1 MKKKE
6 YIALGVIA
14 IISIVLILVFKFIP
28 TRINRTDNSLN
39 GAPND
44 QAKGEWIVVVYRG
57 EIVQWFDS
65 GVDATY
71 TVKGNVG
78 DLTIEV
84 KDGKWHVS
92 KVDCPNHNCEKMGW
106 ADVDSILPIQ
116 CIPNGIY
123 IVSANAIQ
131 N

>member
-1 MKKKE
+1 M
-6 YIALGVIA
+6 
-14 IISIVLILVFKFIP
+14 
-28 TRINRTDNSLN
+28 
-39 GAPND
+39 
-44 QAKGEWIVVVYRG
+44 W
-57 EIVQWFDS
+57 
-65 GVDATY
+65 
-71 TVKGNVG
+71 G

-106 ADVDSILPIQ
+106 VDADSILPIQ

-123 IVSANAIQ
+123 IVSANAVQ

>member
-28 TRINRTDNSLN
+28 AIINRTDSSLN

-92 KVDCPNHNCEKMGW
+92 KVDWKGMLF
-106 ADVDSILPIQ
+106 AV
-116 CIPNGIY
+116 
-123 IVSANAIQ
+123 
-131 N
+131 

>member
-1 MKKKE
+1 M
-6 YIALGVIA
+6 
-14 IISIVLILVFKFIP
+14 LILVLKFVP
-28 TRINRTDNSLN
+28 TMFNRTNNSLN
-39 GAPND
+39 GVPNE
-44 QAKGEWIVVVYRG
+44 QVKGEWLVVVYRG
-57 EIVQWFDS
+57 EIVRWFDS

-71 TVKGNVG
+71 TVRGNVG

-106 ADVDSILPIQ
+106 VDADSILPIQ

-123 IVSANAIQ
+123 IVSANAVQ

>member
-6 YIALGVIA
+6 YIALG
-14 IISIVLILVFKFIP
+14 IIVALSIMLLLVFKFVP
-28 TRINRTDNSLN
+28 AMINRTNNSLN
-39 GAPND
+39 GAPNE

-57 EIVQWFDS
+57 EIIKWFDS
-65 GVDATY
+65 GVDASY

-78 DLTIEV
+78 NLTIEV

-92 KVDCPNHNCEKMGW
+92 EVDYPNHNCEKMGW
-106 ADVDSILPIQ
+106 VSTDSILPIQ

-123 IVSANAIQ
+123 IVSANAFQ

>member
-1 MKKKE
+1 MKKRE
-6 YIALGVIA
+6 YIALG
-14 IISIVLILVFKFIP
+14 IITTLSIVLILVFKFVP
-28 TRINRTDNSLN
+28 TMFNRTNNSLN
-39 GAPND
+39 GALNE
-44 QAKGEWIVVVYRG
+44 QAKGEWLVVVYRG

-106 ADVDSILPIQ
+106 VDADSILPIQ

-123 IVSANAIQ
+123 IVSANAVQ

>member
-1 MKKKE
+1 M
-6 YIALGVIA
+6 
-14 IISIVLILVFKFIP
+14 F
-28 TRINRTDNSLN
+28 NRTNNSLN
-39 GAPND
+39 GAPNE
-44 QAKGEWIVVVYRG
+44 QAKGEWLVVVYRG

-92 KVDCPNHNCEKMGW
+92 KVDCLNHNCEKMGW
-106 ADVDSILPIQ
+106 VDADSILPIQ

-123 IVSANAIQ
+123 IYIYRICKCSSKLK
-131 N
+131 

>member
-1 MKKKE
+1 M
-6 YIALGVIA
+6 
-14 IISIVLILVFKFIP
+14 S
-28 TRINRTDNSLN
+28 NRTNNSLN
-39 GAPND
+39 GVPNE

-106 ADVDSILPIQ
+106 VDADSILPIQ
-116 CIPNGIY
+116 CIPNGY
-123 IVSANAIQ
+123 ISYLQMQFKIKMIFI
-131 N
+131 

>member
-28 TRINRTDNSLN
+28 AIINRTDNSLN

-57 EIVQWFDS
+57 EIIQWFDS

-123 IVSANAIQ
+123 IVSANAVQ

>member
-28 TRINRTDNSLN
+28 AIINRTDNSFN

-106 ADVDSILPIQ
+106 ANVDSILPIQ